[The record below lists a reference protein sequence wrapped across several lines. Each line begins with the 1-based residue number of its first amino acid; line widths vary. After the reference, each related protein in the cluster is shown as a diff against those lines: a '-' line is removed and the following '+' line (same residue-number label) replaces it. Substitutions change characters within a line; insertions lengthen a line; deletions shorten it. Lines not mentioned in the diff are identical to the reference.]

1 MSPVLVSLMS
11 DFALQRFLSNLV
23 LWKYSSDDK
32 IIIHKIFKNRSEDR
46 QIND

>member
-1 MSPVLVSLMS
+1 MSPILVSLMS
-11 DFALQRFLSNLV
+11 DLQRFLGNLV

-32 IIIHKIFKNRSEDR
+32 IIVHKMFKNCSEDR